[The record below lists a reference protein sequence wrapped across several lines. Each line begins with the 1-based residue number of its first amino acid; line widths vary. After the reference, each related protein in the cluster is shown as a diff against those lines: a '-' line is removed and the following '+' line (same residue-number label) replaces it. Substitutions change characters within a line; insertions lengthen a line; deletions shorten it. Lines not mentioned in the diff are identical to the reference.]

1 MSIPEY
7 PTLYIFKN
15 NKIYQWSIKIEKDGS
30 SYKMIT
36 SHGQKDGAITDH
48 EKVIDKGK
56 ASRTVLEQTIL
67 EADSKFKQKKEKELY
82 AEKVNIH
89 TKIDVRAKF

>member
-15 NKIYQWSIKIEKDGS
+15 KKVYQWSIKIEKDGN

-56 ASRTVLEQTIL
+56 ASRTVLEQAIL
-67 EADSKFKQKKEKELY
+67 EAHSKFNQKK
-82 AEKVNIH
+82 
-89 TKIDVRAKF
+89 